1 MGPDP
6 QTQSGSVRVAWL
18 WAGRARVGP
27 RGLASPLQ
35 IWQINSC
42 PRGRWVGGKH
52 ALRQHVAPSESPSS
66 PSKNG
71 AARSCR
77 SPRGGSPAGPPRS
90 LLRLGMSASVTARH
104 EPGVSL
110 ARRSQ
115 WGLGWAGSPALRGVW
130 ETVGHMCPGGAG
142 GVGRVRRCMHVRRR
156 PRCVQR
162 VCLLS
167 GCPWGRGS
175 GTELPREGKFIT
187 TRTDTG

>member
-1 MGPDP
+1 MCGRH
-6 QTQSGSVRVAWL
+6 TSRGCSRVRVGTR
-18 WAGRARVGP
+18 AGVAPGTQQVAP
-27 RGLASPLQ
+27 CS
-35 IWQINSC
+35 
-42 PRGRWVGGKH
+42 RGRWVGGKH

-90 LLRLGMSASVTARH
+90 LLRLGMSASVAAHH

-110 ARRSQ
+110 ARRSR

-142 GVGRVRRCMHVRRR
+142 GVGHVRRGMHVRRR
-156 PRCVQR
+156 PQCVQR

-167 GCPWGRGS
+167 GCPWGRVWANC
-175 GTELPREGKFIT
+175 EFIK
-187 TRTDTG
+187 